1 MPGLLTLA
9 ITLPIL
15 GAVLLLF
22 IANKDG
28 SKDGL
33 IRYIALGVSLATFAV
48 TLALW
53 AGFDQ
58 SGGAAPFQFIERVPW
73 IPAFG
78 IEYYVGLVDER
89 QHARLHNSRRCRLVC
104 QHLWRRSTC

>member
-33 IRYIALGVSLATFAV
+33 IRYIPLGVSLATFAV

-78 IEYYVGLVDER
+78 IEYYVGIDGLSLMLLVLTGFLTPL
-89 QHARLHNSRRCRLVC
+89 ALLS
-104 QHLWRRSTC
+104 